1 LAWFSC
7 DMLSV
12 FVNLFLGLWSVCLV
26 LLFLIVVVW
35 VLDLLL
41 DRLYATY
48 IGLNL
53 IKLTTPLCEF
63 NRVRWLLLNIFAIV
77 IKL

>member
-1 LAWFSC
+1 
-7 DMLSV
+7 MLSV

>member
-41 DRLYATY
+41 DRLSCCQAKF
-48 IGLNL
+48 L
-53 IKLTTPLCEF
+53 F
-63 NRVRWLLLNIFAIV
+63 NIEVNW
-77 IKL
+77 

>member
-1 LAWFSC
+1 
-7 DMLSV
+7 MLYV

-63 NRVRWLLLNIFAIV
+63 NRVRWLWLNIFAIV

>member
-1 LAWFSC
+1 MLCFVFILFFILCTPLFYILYSLAWFSC

-12 FVNLFLGLWSVCLV
+12 FVNLFLGLWGVCLV

-41 DRLYATY
+41 
-48 IGLNL
+48 IGCMLPIL
-53 IKLTTPLCEF
+53 
-63 NRVRWLLLNIFAIV
+63 A
-77 IKL
+77 